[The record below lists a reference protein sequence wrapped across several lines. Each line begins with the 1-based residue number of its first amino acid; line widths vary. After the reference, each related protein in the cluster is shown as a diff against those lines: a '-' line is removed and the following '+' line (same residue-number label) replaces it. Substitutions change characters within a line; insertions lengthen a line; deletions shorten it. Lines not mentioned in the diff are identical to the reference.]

1 MNKIEMCR
9 KKVEELDAR
18 MKVLDKEFITTM
30 DSERRDAL
38 YEEIMSVARA
48 TNRWLAAAG
57 ADESEMYD
65 I

>member
-38 YEEIMSVARA
+38 YEEIMSVASA

>member
-1 MNKIEMCR
+1 MCR

-18 MKVLDKEFITTM
+18 MEVLDKEFTTTM
-30 DSERRDAL
+30 DPDRRDAL
-38 YEEIMSVARA
+38 YEEIMSVAHA

-57 ADESEMYD
+57 APEIEMYD